1 MISIQLFTNIRKG
14 VYGNFLNHKNY
25 LRKCFILKSN
35 IRYYSIDIN
44 DKLEYEKSILHTN
57 NNKLFN
63 KCMHCTIP
71 GIILCK
77 SCNGCGKIYFDG
89 IKETICDKCNRSGYV
104 LCNYCGGYGR
114 YDDIL

>member
-1 MISIQLFTNIRKG
+1 
-14 VYGNFLNHKNY
+14 
-25 LRKCFILKSN
+25 
-35 IRYYSIDIN
+35 
-44 DKLEYEKSILHTN
+44 
-57 NNKLFN
+57 
-63 KCMHCTIP
+63 MHCTIP